1 MKKLV
6 FYITYETSSR
16 IKENIIDEKNKKKDI
31 VEAEIDRQISFNI

>member
-31 VEAEIDRQISFNI
+31 KEAEIDRQISFNI